1 MTKSAE
7 FSDARGEKFNTCFM
21 FIMSQPCNF
30 LRGPGPVWR
39 CVRTERA
46 SILTRTR
53 AGLELRKGGSKS
65 LLSLPEP
72 GPVWPCVGTVAKCV
86 RLVANQKVS
95 ILRRFATILTPLR
108 AGLAVGRDSRDA
120 GNTGG
125 NKTFWTSEDLLKALL
140 SIQPNGQFL
149 LTQVRAAI
157 LKVVGFLALL

>member
-1 MTKSAE
+1 MPSEGEILFRSETSGLVAGTSTSDVTKSAE

-46 SILTRTR
+46 SILTRTW

-108 AGLAVGRDSRDA
+108 AGLAVGRDSRD
-120 GNTGG
+120 
-125 NKTFWTSEDLLKALL
+125 LLPPLRRRNHRVPCVNL
-140 SIQPNGQFL
+140 P
-149 LTQVRAAI
+149 
-157 LKVVGFLALL
+157 LA